1 MNFLNTLPS
10 QVDKAYKRRGRG
22 LGSGRGSK
30 SGRGT
35 TRHQTARTTMPLHF
49 EGGQGRIVKKYP
61 LMRGKSQNRAI
72 SPKAYVVPLSQLA
85 NCTEDVTVDFLIKN
99 NLVPSDAL
107 TVGVKVLLDKPITKA
122 ITLAVSA
129 SASVKLAVTNAGGK
143 ILSLS

>member
-1 MNFLNTLPS
+1 MNFLNTLPA

-72 SPKAYVVPLSQLA
+72 SLKAYVVPLSQLA
-85 NCTEDVTVDFLIKN
+85 NSTEDV
-99 NLVPSDAL
+99 
-107 TVGVKVLLDKPITKA
+107 TVGVKVLFDKPITKA

-129 SASVKLAVTNAGGK
+129 SESVKHAVTNAGGK